1 MGAILGNQCTV
12 ALEQNSSNDGMKKI
26 RNISHRN
33 LPMQH
38 TAHDEHQGQ
47 NTYLHHIKDKMRKFY
62 FSLTFYVFLL
72 MLLKLEN
79 RPVKSI
85 LELESQYTKC

>member
-12 ALEQNSSNDGMKKI
+12 ALEQNSSNDGMRKI

-62 FSLTFYVFLL
+62 FSLTFMFSY
-72 MLLKLEN
+72 
-79 RPVKSI
+79 
-85 LELESQYTKC
+85 